1 MNDGKK
7 ELLRKLK
14 ALADGG
20 VGGEKINAQRKLAAL
35 MKKYGIAEEELSAEQ
50 QICCEFKYRT
60 ETELVLLKQT
70 IYKVTN
76 EISFY
81 GFTYTATG
89 RKVARVLGCK
99 CTRAQQIEIEFLFDF
114 YKRTYKKDAEL
125 FLQAFIQKHQ
135 IFGVLKDGQKG
146 KEVDEETLRKMMM
159 LTKGMSDDQPLK
171 QIEGGKG
178 NGER

>member
-1 MNDGKK
+1 MTDGKR
-7 ELLRKLK
+7 ELLQKLK
-14 ALADGG
+14 ALAEKG
-20 VGGEKINAQRKLAAL
+20 VGGEKVNAQRKLAAL
-35 MKKYGIAEEELSAEQ
+35 MKKYGITEEDLSAEQ

-99 CTRAQQIEIEFLFDF
+99 CTRAQQLEIEFLFDF
-114 YKRTYKKDAEL
+114 YKRTYKKDVDL
-125 FLQAFIQKHQ
+125 FLRAFIQKHQ

-146 KEVDEETLRKMMM
+146 ADIDEETLRKMMM
-159 LTKGMSDDQPLK
+159 LSNGMSDDKPLK
-171 QIEGGKG
+171 QIEGGKD
-178 NGER
+178 NGKH